1 MHWSCTTLLTLSLGA
16 KSPSGWKSSRC
27 ICRKTRQLSSPEINA
42 TFPTVK
48 FLSTRQRGR
57 YLIHTHMNPIGMRWA
72 WEASILG
79 RAPKPEPVWTKYSAC
94 CPRES
99 SNTRAPRRRTSLKR
113 GRTCAEPSTS
123 AEDYL
128 TSTPMPTSPIAMEVV
143 EWDWLEWL
151 WQQTM
156 IKKRRKVVVAASE
169 MAS

>member
-1 MHWSCTTLLTLSLGA
+1 MLWSCTTLLTLSLGA
-16 KSPSGWKSSRC
+16 KCPSGWKSSRC
-27 ICRKTRQLSSPEINA
+27 ICLKTRQLSSPEINA

-57 YLIHTHMNPIGMRWA
+57 YLIHTHMKPIGMRWA
-72 WEASILG
+72 LEASISG

-94 CPRES
+94 CPRGS

-128 TSTPMPTSPIAMEVV
+128 TSTRMPTSRLATEVV

-151 WQQTM
+151 CQQM
-156 IKKRRKVVVAASE
+156 KIKKRRKAVVASE
-169 MAS
+169 MTS